1 MQNVYNKNDFVIK
14 DMFIE
19 CQVLKV
25 LFVKIHAQV
34 INDSHIGVYKGVV

>member
-1 MQNVYNKNDFVIK
+1 MKHVYIKNAIVIK

-34 INDSHIGVYKGVV
+34 INDSHISVHKGVV